1 MNRNQFYS
9 WFPSLR
15 EIATANLPS
24 ISFSQ
29 IKKSGDIELGM
40 RKPSL
45 LPLAVF
51 RAPPTE
57 HDFVH
62 HDVLLPGQRLT
73 IIVLVPVAFAPFL
86 QLNILHVPNL
96 ERLNASHIGL
106 RSRNLDV
113 RIG

>member
-1 MNRNQFYS
+1 
-9 WFPSLR
+9 
-15 EIATANLPS
+15 
-24 ISFSQ
+24 
-29 IKKSGDIELGM
+29 M
-40 RKPSL
+40 RKSSL
-45 LPLAVF
+45 LPLVVF
-51 RAPPTE
+51 RAPSTE

-62 HDVLLPGQRLT
+62 HDVLLLGQRLT
-73 IIVLVPVAFAPFL
+73 IIVLVLVAFAPFL

>member
-40 RKPSL
+40 RKPPL

-57 HDFVH
+57 GWEGCGFISEECWRKKPPSPSISV
-62 HDVLLPGQRLT
+62 T
-73 IIVLVPVAFAPFL
+73 
-86 QLNILHVPNL
+86 
-96 ERLNASHIGL
+96 
-106 RSRNLDV
+106 
-113 RIG
+113 